1 MHDSKRLVP
10 YLPGSQKEATQ
21 VIGGDFYACGCGKWS
36 TSKLTESGV
45 KMIEFD
51 LNTNDCEAL
60 LRHCE
65 SFVPE
70 GDDPK
75 EKQRLLAGLDV
86 LREAL
91 IEHLK
96 EDAL

>member
-1 MHDSKRLVP
+1 MVTFSLSYSTKTSHNRGTRDSKPRAPSL
-10 YLPGSQKEATQ
+10 LGSPKEATQ

-51 LNTNDCEAL
+51 LNTHDCEAL

-70 GDDPK
+70 G
-75 EKQRLLAGLDV
+75 G
-86 LREAL
+86 
-91 IEHLK
+91 
-96 EDAL
+96 

>member
-1 MHDSKRLVP
+1 
-10 YLPGSQKEATQ
+10 
-21 VIGGDFYACGCGKWS
+21 
-36 TSKLTESGV
+36 
-45 KMIEFD
+45 MIEFD

-70 GDDPK
+70 GDDPR
-75 EKQRLLAGLDV
+75 EKRRLLAGLEA

-91 IEHLK
+91 IEYLTQDHSS
-96 EDAL
+96 E